1 MNAYIY
7 RKTMKKTLLLLLFF
21 SFIFTA
27 SAQDNNIDLGA
38 KLGFNISNISKDPTL
53 VEESAGVGTEFGV
66 FARIGERFYVQPGID
81 FVNNKL
87 TIQRTV
93 QPRSGERDEVRF
105 RYFRAPVLL
114 GWVSD
119 YQKRSGGSIPFR
131 MMAGPSFAYNIG
143 VSDNNLDVRRR
154 HVRNAQ
160 FALHGGI
167 GIKLLRLI
175 ELDLMY
181 THGLTSVF
189 NDDAADGK
197 FRNFS
202 LTVGF
207 SI

>member
-1 MNAYIY
+1 
-7 RKTMKKTLLLLLFF
+7 MKNTLLLLLFL
-21 SFIFTA
+21 SLTFTA
-27 SAQDNNIDLGA
+27 ASQDTNIDLGA
-38 KLGFNISNISKDPTL
+38 KIGLNISNISKDPSL
-53 VEESAGVGTEFGV
+53 VDESAGLGTEFGL
-66 FARIGERFYVQPGID
+66 FARIGERFFVQPGVD

-93 QPRSGERDEVRF
+93 QPRPGETDEVRF

-114 GWVSD
+114 GWESD
-119 YQKRSGGSIPFR
+119 YQNRNGGSIPFR
-131 MMAGPSFAYNIG
+131 LMAGPSFAYNIG

-154 HVRNAQ
+154 DVRNAQ
-160 FALHGGI
+160 FALHGGV
-167 GIKLLRLI
+167 GIKLLRFV

-181 THGLTSVF
+181 THGLTTVF
-189 NDDAADGK
+189 NDSGADGK

>member
-1 MNAYIY
+1 
-7 RKTMKKTLLLLLFF
+7 MKNTLLLLLFLGF
-21 SFIFTA
+21 AFTTA
-27 SAQDNNIDLGA
+27 AQDTNIDLGA
-38 KLGFNISNISKDPTL
+38 KFGLNISNISKDPNL
-53 VEESAGVGTEFGV
+53 VEESAEVGTEFGV
-66 FARIGERFYVQPGID
+66 FARIGNRFYVQPGVD
-81 FVNNKL
+81 FVNNKV

-93 QPRSGERDEVRF
+93 QPRSGESDEVRF

-114 GWVSD
+114 GWESD
-119 YQKRSGGSIPFR
+119 YKKRSGGSMPFR
-131 MMAGPSFAYNIG
+131 IMVGPSFAYNIG

-154 HVRNAQ
+154 NVRNAQ
-160 FALHGGI
+160 FALHGGV

-181 THGLTSVF
+181 THGLTTVF
-189 NDDAADGK
+189 NDSGADGK

>member
-1 MNAYIY
+1 MKYI
-7 RKTMKKTLLLLLFF
+7 LLLLLFF
-21 SFIFTA
+21 SFVFTA
-27 SAQDNNIDLGA
+27 SAQETNIDLGA

-53 VEESAGVGTEFGV
+53 VDESAGVGTEFGI

-87 TIQRTV
+87 TIERTV

-114 GWVSD
+114 GWESN
-119 YQKRSGGSIPFR
+119 YQKRNGGSIPFR

-154 HVRNAQ
+154 DVRNAQ
-160 FALHGGI
+160 FALHGGV

-181 THGLTSVF
+181 AHGLTTVF
-189 NDDAADGK
+189 NDDDADGK

>member
-1 MNAYIY
+1 
-7 RKTMKKTLLLLLFF
+7 MKNTLLLLLFL
-21 SFIFTA
+21 SLAVTA
-27 SAQDNNIDLGA
+27 AAQDSNIELGA
-38 KLGFNISNISKDPTL
+38 KIGFNISNISNDPSL
-53 VEESAGVGTEFGV
+53 VEESAGVGTEFGA
-66 FARIGERFYVQPGID
+66 FARIGDRFYVQPGID
-81 FVNNKL
+81 FVNNNL

-93 QPRSGERDEVRF
+93 QPRPGERDEVRF

-114 GWVSD
+114 GWESD
-119 YQKRSGGSIPFR
+119 YQKRNGGSIPFR
-131 MMAGPSFAYNIG
+131 MMVGPSFAYNIG

-154 HVRNAQ
+154 DVRNAQ
-160 FALHGGI
+160 FALHGGV

-181 THGLTSVF
+181 NHGLTSVF
-189 NDDAADGK
+189 NGDAADGK

>member
-1 MNAYIY
+1 MNAYIVH
-7 RKTMKKTLLLLLFF
+7 KTMKIKLLLLIFL
-21 SFIFTA
+21 SAVFTA
-27 SAQDNNIDLGA
+27 TAQDSNIDLGA
-38 KLGFNISNISKDPTL
+38 RFGFNVSNISSDPTL
-53 VEESAGVGTEFGV
+53 VEESAGVGTEFGA
-66 FARIGERFYVQPGID
+66 FARIGNRFYVQPGVD
-81 FVNNKL
+81 FVNNKV

-114 GWVSD
+114 GFESSYV
-119 YQKRSGGSIPFR
+119 KRRGGSIPFR
-131 MMAGPSFAYNIG
+131 IMAGPSFAYNIG

-154 HVRNAQ
+154 NVRNAQ
-160 FALHGGI
+160 FALHGGV
-167 GIKLLRLI
+167 GIKLLRFV

-181 THGLTSVF
+181 NHGLTSVF
-189 NDDAADGK
+189 NDNSADGK

>member
-1 MNAYIY
+1 MKNA
-7 RKTMKKTLLLLLFF
+7 LLLLLFL
-21 SFIFTA
+21 SIAFTA
-27 SAQDNNIDLGA
+27 AAQDSNIDLGA
-38 KLGFNISNISKDPTL
+38 KIGFNVSNISKDPTL
-53 VEESAGVGTEFGV
+53 VEKSAGVGTELGA
-66 FARIGERFYVQPGID
+66 FARIGDRFYVQPGID

-93 QPRSGERDEVRF
+93 QPRSGENDEVRF

-114 GWVSD
+114 GFESS
-119 YQKRSGGSIPFR
+119 YKKRRGGTMPFR
-131 MMAGPSFAYNIG
+131 MMVGPSFAYNIG

-154 HVRNAQ
+154 DVRNAQ

-167 GIKLLRLI
+167 GIRFLRLV

-181 THGLTSVF
+181 NHGLTSVF
-189 NDDAADGK
+189 NENAADGK
-197 FRNFS
+197 FRNVS

>member
-1 MNAYIY
+1 MNAHICY
-7 RKTMKKTLLLLLFF
+7 KTMKNTLLLLLFL
-21 SFIFTA
+21 SLTFTA
-27 SAQDNNIDLGA
+27 AAQDTNIDLGA
-38 KLGFNISNISKDPTL
+38 KIGLNISNISKDPSL
-53 VEESAGVGTEFGV
+53 VDESAGLGTEFGL
-66 FARIGERFYVQPGID
+66 FARIGERFFVQPGVD

-93 QPRSGERDEVRF
+93 QPRSGESDEVRF

-114 GWVSD
+114 GFEGD
-119 YQKRSGGSIPFR
+119 YSSGGGSTTYR
-131 MMAGPSFAYNIG
+131 LMAGPSFAYNIG

-154 HVRNAQ
+154 DVRNAQ
-160 FALHGGI
+160 FALHGGV

-181 THGLTSVF
+181 THGLTTVF
-189 NDDAADGK
+189 NDSGADGK
-197 FRNFS
+197 FRNIS